1 MTFQIKT
8 REELGNDYVV
18 VIDRWNFREQG
29 LALCYNNDK
38 REHFLIT
45 LKELDNRDLTVFTG

>member
-45 LKELDNRDLTVFTG
+45 LKELDNRDLTVYTG

>member
-1 MTFQIKT
+1 MTFPIRALEQ
-8 REELGNDYVV
+8 LGNDYVV

-29 LALCYNNDK
+29 LALCFNNTK

-45 LKELDNRDLTVFTG
+45 LSELKDRDSTVFTG

>member
-1 MTFQIKT
+1 MTFPIRT
-8 REELGNDYVV
+8 CEELGNDYVV

-38 REHFLIT
+38 REHFLIA
-45 LKELDNRDLTVFTG
+45 LKELKDRDNTVYTG